1 MEEYDG
7 RIQVGRYVREFRIPG
22 AFRIGLA
29 RFPSI
34 DNQAT
39 DLEINTRAEQK
50 RLSDAARR
58 ASEKS
63 KHQAECIPIWEGVI
77 LPAGGPREWKRLVRA
92 DTKMGELWFEGI
104 PTHLRGRIWS
114 ACIGN
119 GLALSKG
126 ESRVESILFFLISC

>member
-1 MEEYDG
+1 M
-7 RIQVGRYVREFRIPG
+7 
-22 AFRIGLA
+22 
-29 RFPSI
+29 I
-34 DNQAT
+34 DNQVT
-39 DLEINTRAEQK
+39 DLELPSCAEQK

-126 ESRVESILFFLISC
+126 ESRVESVRVDPFLPDIMLV

>member
-1 MEEYDG
+1 MT
-7 RIQVGRYVREFRIPG
+7 
-22 AFRIGLA
+22 IGSTTNPL
-29 RFPSI
+29 
-34 DNQAT
+34 T
-39 DLEINTRAEQK
+39 LELHTCAEQK

-126 ESRVESILFFLISC
+126 ESRVEPVRVDPVLDDIMLI